1 MSEKNKELLLIFTQY
16 SETFVAMIKLS
27 SVQGCHE
34 CQSVSVRGN
43 NAHSMPLT
51 SYSLNT
57 EEVFFLHRRRKRH
70 WTALSSSQSA

>member
-34 CQSVSVRGN
+34 CQSGGTMHIQCR
-43 NAHSMPLT
+43 L
-51 SYSLNT
+51 
-57 EEVFFLHRRRKRH
+57 RH
-70 WTALSSSQSA
+70 IP

>member
-34 CQSVSVRGN
+34 CQSGQGEQCTF
-43 NAHSMPLT
+43 NAA
-51 SYSLNT
+51 Y
-57 EEVFFLHRRRKRH
+57 VIFLKH
-70 WTALSSSQSA
+70 